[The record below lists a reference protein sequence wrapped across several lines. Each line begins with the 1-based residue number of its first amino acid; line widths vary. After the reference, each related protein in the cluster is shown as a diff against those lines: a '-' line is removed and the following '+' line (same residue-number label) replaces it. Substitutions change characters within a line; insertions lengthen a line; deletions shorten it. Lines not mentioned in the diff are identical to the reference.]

1 MVPENAFPAFKPVA
15 LAGKVAAICKIAPA
29 VSGFS
34 GFSRDFIEIHHFE
47 DFPQLLEN
55 TVSTLILAACFPASA
70 TALNAGNAFFGTI
83 QGFCTEEILQNS
95 IQKNEF

>member
-1 MVPENAFPAFKPVA
+1 MVPKNVFPVFKPVA
-15 LAGKVAAICKIAPA
+15 LPGKVAAKCKIAPA
-29 VSGFS
+29 VFRI
-34 GFSRDFIEIHHFE
+34 FRILMDFIEIHHFE
-47 DFPQLLEN
+47 DFPQLLKN

-83 QGFCTEEILQNS
+83 QEFCTEEILQNS